1 MIEAKP
7 SQINDAEDWFPSIK
21 QISISLN
28 ALKNRSRDV
37 YINALDLVNGISR
50 DLLRAAKNDYENY
63 QEIEDSI
70 NNKIEV
76 FILFSDEISN
86 KSIDH
91 FINSIKKS
99 IRIIIGKCKK
109 LEEQEVNKIRGLL
122 TEAIACSFL
131 GDVSQPNAKRFLWD
145 CLFYKDNELLYINN
159 ANGNQIYSTDIYYF
173 NNVICL
179 CECKTTPHFKTYQV
193 EFMEYIKQEYQ
204 KEGNDVQL
212 YVFVL
217 NYSVNPSL
225 QNEMNKLTDNF
236 KLKTLDDIK
245 EAI

>member
-159 ANGNQIYSTDIYYF
+159 ANGNQIYSTDIY
-173 NNVICL
+173 
-179 CECKTTPHFKTYQV
+179 
-193 EFMEYIKQEYQ
+193 
-204 KEGNDVQL
+204 
-212 YVFVL
+212 
-217 NYSVNPSL
+217 
-225 QNEMNKLTDNF
+225 
-236 KLKTLDDIK
+236 
-245 EAI
+245 